1 VSKRQRTEVFFRNPD
16 NYVKELV
23 EAGHRQVVWDRGYLF
38 KKRLDP
44 LKHAELYFAG
54 HPYKVWDVGNE
65 EQGCAEYQ
73 SGCTE
78 DTPTAVYPVVSMLN
92 ERAISVLEE
101 LAANPSGE
109 NEDACKDSSVP
120 GRERPVF
127 GQDHIVVVTDF
138 PDLVTGR
145 GRAMIKTVRD
155 VQLDYPDCTIH
166 IHGLYGWS
174 ALFGMG
180 FKSVDYEPRSY
191 AQKGKIVLPPGK
203 EIKYEAAMLLPQ
215 WISLL
220 GFKPSDLSVPRNRC
234 IYMIK
239 SALWAADNFT
249 EGMNR
254 RFRRNPNIDPS
265 EIDTDSSDADF
276 SPATTKSPFTTMLP
290 VLPTDKIR
298 CDSCSLTDTC
308 KQYREGSVCTVGRD
322 NRSLAS
328 MFQTRDSGVVIDGLS
343 SILAKQA
350 ERAER
355 AIEDEDEFGEMSP
368 DTTNMLSALFKNGVT
383 YAKLIDPALRAG
395 PKVNV
400 NVAGNSVSVGSER
413 ATPQAIMSE
422 VIKAIES
429 TGIERKDITPTMVR
443 TMMERMYGP
452 MESVAQPAA
461 IEGTVA

>member
-1 VSKRQRTEVFFRNPD
+1 VSKRTRTDVFFRNPD
-16 NYVKELV
+16 NCIKELV

-44 LKHAELYFAG
+44 IKHAELYFAG
-54 HPYKVWDVGNE
+54 YPYRVLDVGNE

-73 SGCTE
+73 PGCKE
-78 DTPTAVYPVVSMLN
+78 DTPVAVYPVVSMLG

-101 LAANPSGE
+101 LAANPSGD

-120 GRERPVF
+120 GKERPVF
-127 GQDHIVVVTDF
+127 GQDHIIIVTDF
-138 PDLVTGR
+138 PDLKTGR
-145 GRAMIKTVRD
+145 GRTAIKTVRD
-155 VQLDYPDCTIH
+155 VQMDYPDCTIH

-180 FKSVDYEPRSY
+180 FKSVDYEPRST
-191 AQKGKIVLPPGK
+191 AQKGKIVLPPGR

-215 WISLL
+215 WITLL

-234 IYMIK
+234 IYIIK

-249 EGMNR
+249 EGLNR
-254 RFRRNPNIDPS
+254 RFRKDPNMNPADV
-265 EIDTDSSDADF
+265 DTDSSDADF
-276 SPATTKSPFTTMLP
+276 LPATTKSPFTTTLP

-298 CDSCSLTDTC
+298 CDSCSLTDSC

-322 NRSLAS
+322 NRTLAS

-368 DTTNMLSALFKNGVT
+368 DTTNMLNALFNNGIK

-400 NVAGNSVSVGSER
+400 NVAGGAVSVGSDR
-413 ATPQAIMSE
+413 ATPQAIMSD
-422 VIKAIES
+422 VIKAIEA
-429 TGIERKDITPTMVR
+429 TGIPRSEITPSMVR

-452 MESVAQPAA
+452 MESQPAA